1 MGMAESNEVRFE
13 NVDKVFPLDG
23 DYLEVLDTI
32 NLNIKSGEFISI
44 VGNSGCGKSTLLKM
58 LVGLDSPT
66 KGKIIVGDRVVSEP
80 RADVGMVFQ
89 EARLF
94 PWLSIEKNISFG
106 IANNVAKENRQRIV
120 KEAIELVGLHGFEKA
135 YPAQLSGGMQQR
147 ASIARAL
154 VGEPEVLLLD
164 EPFGALDAFTRIT
177 MQNEVLKIWEK
188 EKRTM
193 ILVTHDIDE
202 AIFLSDRIVILS
214 ERPGNIKEIINVDL
228 PRPRD
233 RSRQEFL
240 NIRKKILTSFIGNT
254 GLDVEYYI

>member
-23 DYLEVLDTI
+23 EYLEVLDTI

-214 ERPGNIKEIINVDL
+214 ERPGSIKEIINVDL

-254 GLDVEYYI
+254 GLDLEYYI

>member
-240 NIRKKILTSFIGNT
+240 NIRKKILTSFIGNS

>member
-1 MGMAESNEVRFE
+1 MAESNEVRFE

-23 DYLEVLDTI
+23 EYLEVLDTI

-106 IANNVAKENRQRIV
+106 IANNVAKETRQRIV
-120 KEAIELVGLHGFEKA
+120 QEAIELVGLHGFEKA

-254 GLDVEYYI
+254 GLDLEYYI

>member
-23 DYLEVLDTI
+23 EYLEVLDAI

-66 KGKIIVGDRVVSEP
+66 KGKIVVGDRVVSEP

>member
-1 MGMAESNEVRFE
+1 MGMADSNEVRFE

-23 DYLEVLDTI
+23 EYLEVLDTI

-66 KGKIIVGDRVVSEP
+66 KGKIVVGDRVVNEP
-80 RADVGMVFQ
+80 SADVGMVFQ

-94 PWLSIEKNISFG
+94 PWLTIEKNISFG
-106 IANNVAKENRQRIV
+106 IANNVSKEARQRIV

-233 RSRQEFL
+233 RSREEFL
-240 NIRKKILTSFIGNT
+240 NIRKKF
-254 GLDVEYYI
+254 

>member
-66 KGKIIVGDRVVSEP
+66 KGKILVGDRVVSEP

-135 YPAQLSGGMQQR
+135 YPTQLSGGMQQR

>member
-1 MGMAESNEVRFE
+1 MAESNEVRFE

>member
-32 NLNIKSGEFISI
+32 NFNIKSGEFISI

-240 NIRKKILTSFIGNT
+240 NIRKKILTSFIGNS

>member
-23 DYLEVLDTI
+23 EYLEVLDTI

-106 IANNVAKENRQRIV
+106 IANNVARENRQRIV

-214 ERPGNIKEIINVDL
+214 ERPGSIKEIINVDL

-240 NIRKKILTSFIGNT
+240 NIRKKILTSFIGNS